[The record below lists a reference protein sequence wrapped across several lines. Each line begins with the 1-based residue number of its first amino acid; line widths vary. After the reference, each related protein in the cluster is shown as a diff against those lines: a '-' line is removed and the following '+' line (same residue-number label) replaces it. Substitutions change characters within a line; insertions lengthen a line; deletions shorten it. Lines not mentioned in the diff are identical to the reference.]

1 MEAIKTLLF
10 TLASSKVFKL
20 IVVAIVLDTLFG
32 AGRAIKQRCFNS
44 SVGIDGAIRKISMI
58 LSLIGLG
65 VVDAIIDINLIG
77 FIPETVRIYFPD
89 SLAVIGLADFFGILY
104 ICYEAVSIL
113 KNMVLCGLPV
123 KGVWNAVRKFLG
135 KYTEEL
141 PDADELDEVA
151 TSELKEGV
159 DNAKS

>member
-1 MEAIKTLLF
+1 MSVVTLLI
-10 TLASSKVFKL
+10 TYVT
-20 IVVAIVLDTLFG
+20 I
-32 AGRAIKQRCFNS
+32 
-44 SVGIDGAIRKISMI
+44 
-58 LSLIGLG
+58 
-65 VVDAIIDINLIG
+65 INLIG
-77 FIPETVRIYFPD
+77 FIPETVRTYFPD